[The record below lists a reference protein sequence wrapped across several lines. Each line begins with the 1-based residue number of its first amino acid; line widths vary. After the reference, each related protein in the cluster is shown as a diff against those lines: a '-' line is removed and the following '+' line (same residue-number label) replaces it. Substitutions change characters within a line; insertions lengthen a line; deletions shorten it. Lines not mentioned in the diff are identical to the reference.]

1 MFFKKRKSTP
11 KDLWTAIQKDDMDG
25 VKKCLKDGVDL
36 HAQTP
41 KDENEYGNTILENLI
56 IDAGSSKEKFEILKT
71 VLDSGAE
78 LFPDDVNW
86 ATTSHSPY
94 SEKRF
99 DLVLDTYLK
108 QGGDVNVTAGPTGE
122 TLLQSCI
129 NDNIVDNRHGGDNKQ
144 LNKFVKRLLEKGA
157 NPNLGGIDYFPLH
170 AACMHGN
177 TELVDMLLAHG
188 ADVLAKDFNG
198 KTAFSGIYDSIYIS
212 DKEKVALSDKL
223 KVALKKQV
231 KELNQFAEQITRQ
244 PEKETQVKPSKPV
257 ERIPGIWTEEEL
269 RAHREEIDAA
279 TKHWKDR
286 KPKEPQEP
294 KETQVKPSKPA
305 ERIPGIWTEEEL
317 RAHREEIDAATKHWK
332 DRKPKEPQ
340 EPKET
345 QVKPSKPAERIP
357 GIWTEEEL
365 RVNREKIDAATKHWK
380 DRKPK
385 EPQEPVESPV
395 KRTENRHAR
404 YERTGDDRGLNITIS
419 GMLRKNDR

>member
-11 KDLWTAIQKDDMDG
+11 KDLWTAIQKNDMDG

-41 KDENEYGNTILENLI
+41 KDKYENTILQNLI
-56 IDAGSSKEKFEILKT
+56 IDAGQSKEKFEILKT

-78 LFPDDVNW
+78 LFPDDVDW
-86 ATTSHSPY
+86 ATSTNSPY

-99 DLVLDTYLK
+99 DLVLNTYLK
-108 QGGDVNVTAGPTGE
+108 QGGDVNVTGPTGE

-129 NDNIVDNRHGGDNKQ
+129 NGNILAKIHSKDNNKQ

-157 NPNLGGIDYFPLH
+157 NPNLGGIGVFPLH
-170 AACMHGN
+170 AACKNGN
-177 TELVDMLLAHG
+177 TELVDMLLAHD

-198 KTAFSGIYDSIYIS
+198 RTAFSEIYDSIYLN

-223 KVALKKQV
+223 KVALKNQV
-231 KELNQFAEQITRQ
+231 KELNQFAEQITRK
-244 PEKETQVKPSKPV
+244 PEKETQVKPTKPA
-257 ERIPGIWTEEEL
+257 ERIPGIWTEEEM
-269 RAHREEIDAA
+269 RVRREQIDAA

-286 KPKEPQEP
+286 KPKEP
-294 KETQVKPSKPA
+294 K
-305 ERIPGIWTEEEL
+305 
-317 RAHREEIDAATKHWK
+317 
-332 DRKPKEPQ
+332 

-365 RVNREKIDAATKHWK
+365 RVHREQIDAATKHWK

-385 EPQEPVESPV
+385 EPQEPIESPV

-419 GMLRKNDR
+419 SMLRKNDR

>member
-1 MFFKKRKSTP
+1 MIFFKERKSTP

-41 KDENEYGNTILENLI
+41 KDESENTILENLI
-56 IDAGSSKEKFEILKT
+56 LDAGQSKEKFEILKT

-78 LFPDDVNW
+78 LFPDDVDC
-86 ATTSHSPY
+86 ATSFINDPY

-99 DLVLDTYLK
+99 DLVVDTYLK
-108 QGGDVNVTAGPTGE
+108 QGGDVNVTGPTGE

-129 NDNIVDNRHGGDNKQ
+129 NDNILAKIHSKDNNKQ

-157 NPNLGGIDYFPLH
+157 NPNLGGIGYFPLH
-170 AACMHGN
+170 AACMKGN

-198 KTAFSGIYDSIYIS
+198 KTAFSGIYDSIYLS

-223 KVALKKQV
+223 KVALKNQV
-231 KELNQFAEQITRQ
+231 KELNQFAEQITRK

-269 RAHREEIDAA
+269 RVHREEIDAA

-294 KETQVKPSKPA
+294 
-305 ERIPGIWTEEEL
+305 I
-317 RAHREEIDAATKHWK
+317 
-332 DRKPKEPQ
+332 
-340 EPKET
+340 
-345 QVKPSKPAERIP
+345 
-357 GIWTEEEL
+357 
-365 RVNREKIDAATKHWK
+365 
-380 DRKPK
+380 
-385 EPQEPVESPV
+385 ESPV

>member
-41 KDENEYGNTILENLI
+41 KDEDEYGNTILENLI
-56 IDAGSSKEKFEILKT
+56 IDAGQSKEKFEILKT

-78 LFPDDVNW
+78 LFSDDVYW
-86 ATTSHSPY
+86 ATTTSHSSY

-108 QGGDVNVTAGPTGE
+108 QGGDVNVTGPTGE

-129 NDNIVDNRHGGDNKQ
+129 NGNIVDNRHGGDNKQ

-157 NPNLGGIDYFPLH
+157 NPNLGGTDYFPLH
-170 AACMHGN
+170 AACIKGN

-198 KTAFSGIYDSIYIS
+198 KTAFSGIYDSIYLS
-212 DKEKVALSDKL
+212 DKEKGALSDKL
-223 KVALKKQV
+223 KAALKNQV
-231 KELNQFAEQITRQ
+231 KELNQFAEQITRK
-244 PEKETQVKPSKPV
+244 PEKETQVKPTKPA

-269 RAHREEIDAA
+269 RVHREQIDAA

-294 KETQVKPSKPA
+294 KETQVKPSKPV

-317 RAHREEIDAATKHWK
+317 RVHREKIDAATKHWK

-345 QVKPSKPAERIP
+345 QVKPTKPAERIP

-365 RVNREKIDAATKHWK
+365 RVHREEIDAATKHWK
-380 DRKPK
+380 DKKPK
-385 EPQEPVESPV
+385 EPQEPIESPV

>member
-1 MFFKKRKSTP
+1 MMFFKKRKSTP

-41 KDENEYGNTILENLI
+41 KDKYENTILQNLI
-56 IDAGSSKEKFEILKT
+56 IDAGQSKEKFEILKT

-78 LFPDDVNW
+78 LFPDDVDC
-86 ATTSHSPY
+86 ATSLINDPY

-108 QGGDVNVTAGPTGE
+108 QGGGLNVTCTTGE

-129 NDNIVDNRHGGDNKQ
+129 NLNIRPKIHSEDNNKQ
-144 LNKFVKRLLEKGA
+144 LNKFVKRLLKKGA
-157 NPNLGGIDYFPLH
+157 NPNLGGNDYFPLH
-170 AACMHGN
+170 AACKDGN
-177 TELVDMLLAHG
+177 IELVDMLLAHG
-188 ADVLAKDFNG
+188 ADVLAKDNIDR
-198 KTAFSGIYDSIYIS
+198 TAFSEIYDSIYLS

-223 KVALKKQV
+223 KVALKNQV
-231 KELNQFAEQITRQ
+231 KELNQFTEQITRK
-244 PEKETQVKPSKPV
+244 PEKETQVKPT
-257 ERIPGIWTEEEL
+257 R
-269 RAHREEIDAA
+269 
-279 TKHWKDR
+279 
-286 KPKEPQEP
+286 
-294 KETQVKPSKPA
+294 PA

-317 RAHREEIDAATKHWK
+317 RAH
-332 DRKPKEPQ
+332 
-340 EPKET
+340 
-345 QVKPSKPAERIP
+345 
-357 GIWTEEEL
+357 
-365 RVNREKIDAATKHWK
+365 REKIDAATKHWK

-385 EPQEPVESPV
+385 EPQEPIESPV

>member
-41 KDENEYGNTILENLI
+41 KDKYENTILQNLI
-56 IDAGSSKEKFEILKT
+56 IEAGQSKEKFEILKT

-78 LFPDDVNW
+78 LFSDDVFW
-86 ATTSHSPY
+86 ATGTHSPY

-108 QGGDVNVTAGPTGE
+108 QGGDVNVVTGPIGE
-122 TLLQSCI
+122 TLLQACI
-129 NDNIVDNRHGGDNKQ
+129 NDNIVDNIRHGEDNKQ

-157 NPNLGGIDYFPLH
+157 NPNLGGLDYFPLH
-170 AACMHGN
+170 AACMKGN

-198 KTAFSGIYDSIYIS
+198 KTAFSGIYDSIYLS

-223 KVALKKQV
+223 KVALKNQV
-231 KELNQFAEQITRQ
+231 KELNQFAEQITRK

-269 RAHREEIDAA
+269 RA
-279 TKHWKDR
+279 
-286 KPKEPQEP
+286 
-294 KETQVKPSKPA
+294 
-305 ERIPGIWTEEEL
+305 
-317 RAHREEIDAATKHWK
+317 
-332 DRKPKEPQ
+332 
-340 EPKET
+340 
-345 QVKPSKPAERIP
+345 
-357 GIWTEEEL
+357 
-365 RVNREKIDAATKHWK
+365 NREKIDAATKHWK

-385 EPQEPVESPV
+385 EPQEPIESPV

-404 YERTGDDRGLNITIS
+404 YERRGDDRGLNITIN